1 MISRRSY
8 SMVYNLQRIILLV
21 FYTISM
27 IALSI
32 PLAILVTTLF
42 PDHLYPLMV
51 ILLLYMVGVVVLGSV
66 IHTISYI
73 PFNLASAFDPIKN
86 AIASGEI
93 QSVEALGKRITKF
106 TVGFFDFS
114 FLDIDHA
121 FLHTE
126 QSGPV
131 SHEDL
136 SEVIRAME
144 EFGMPEKSKTAEEII
159 RAGRVAHGEKEYH
172 LYILPIWF
180 GEHWLG
186 YMGLLSGRRINRLS
200 RQFLMEYENNFLDDQ
215 LMHVIQRNR

>member
-32 PLAILVTTLF
+32 PLAGLVTRLF
-42 PDHLYPLMV
+42 PDNLYPLAATLV
-51 ILLLYMVGVVVLGSV
+51 LYMVGVVVLGGM

-93 QSVEALGKRITKF
+93 QSMEQLGKRITQF

-136 SEVIRAME
+136 TEAIRAME
-144 EFGMPEKSKTAEEII
+144 EFGMLEESKTLEEII
-159 RAGRVAHGEKEYH
+159 HAGKVTLKEKQYH

-186 YMGLLSGRRINRLS
+186 YMGLLSGRHIS
-200 RQFLMEYENNFLDDQ
+200 RFAQ
-215 LMHVIQRNR
+215 